1 MTMSSVRG
9 KQNILQGAESREIVT
24 EKRGQTTN
32 FVNTPQAGR
41 QMSRDYIQEDLNH
54 VIRQHSEWLAN
65 QLHAQ
70 RESLFPPDAHKEMRK
85 FTSGEAAALLDV
97 NDSYLRK
104 LHLDGKGP
112 VPEMTGG
119 NRRLYSAQDI
129 LQLRQL
135 LEKTARKPGDYL
147 PGRREGDHLQII
159 GVMNFKGGSG
169 KTTTSA
175 HLAQRLA
182 LKGYRVLAIDLDPQ
196 ASMTALHGVQPE
208 YDLQD
213 GGTLY
218 DAIRYTDPAPIS
230 AVIRK
235 TYIPNL
241 DLIPGNLELM
251 EFEHETPRAL
261 AQGQAGLFF
270 FRVRDALA
278 QVQDDYDVVVIDCPP
293 QLGFLTMSALSAAT
307 GVLVTIHPEMLDVMS
322 MSQFLR
328 MTADLMDVIA
338 ESGAD
343 MSHDWMRYLLTRYEP
358 TDAPQ
363 NRIVAFL
370 RTMYGDKV
378 LNAPMLKSTAI
389 SDAGLTK
396 QTLYEVD
403 RSAFTRST
411 YDRAIESVNAV
422 NDEIEKLIQRTR
434 GRA

>member
-1 MTMSSVRG
+1 MS
-9 KQNILQGAESREIVT
+9 KDN
-24 EKRGQTTN
+24 
-32 FVNTPQAGR
+32 
-41 QMSRDYIQEDLNH
+41 IQEDLNT

-70 RESLFPPDAHKEMRK
+70 RENLFPPDAHKEMRK
-85 FTSGEAAALLDV
+85 FTSGEAAQLLNI

-112 VPEMTGG
+112 SPEMTSG
-119 NRRLYSAQDI
+119 NRRLYSAQNIQD
-129 LQLRQL
+129 LRQL

-147 PGRREGDHLQII
+147 PGRRGDDHLQII

-169 KTTTSA
+169 KTTTAA

-182 LKGYRVLAIDLDPQ
+182 LKGHRVLAIDLDPQ
-196 ASMTALHGVQPE
+196 ASLTSLHGVQPE
-208 YDLQD
+208 YDLRD

-218 DAIRYTDPAPIS
+218 DAIRYDNPAPIS

-261 AQGQAGLFF
+261 AQGNAGLFF
-270 FRVRDALA
+270 FRVREALS
-278 QVQDDYDVVVIDCPP
+278 QVDDDYDVVVIDCPP

-396 QTLYEVD
+396 QTLYEVE
-403 RSAFTRST
+403 RSAFVRST
-411 YDRAIESVNAV
+411 YDRAVESLNAV
-422 NDEIEKLIQRTR
+422 NDEIAALIQKTW
-434 GRA
+434 GRE

>member
-1 MTMSSVRG
+1 M
-9 KQNILQGAESREIVT
+9 REQKTVKNPVQ
-24 EKRGQTTN
+24 EN
-32 FVNTPQAGR
+32 LNT
-41 QMSRDYIQEDLNH
+41 
-54 VIRQHSEWLAN
+54 VIRQHSEWLAS
-65 QLHAQ
+65 QLHSQ
-70 RESLFPPDAHKEMRK
+70 RENLFPPDAHKAMRK

-112 VPEMTGG
+112 SPEMTAG
-119 NRRLYSAQDI
+119 NRRMYSVQDI
-129 LQLRQL
+129 QELRRM
-135 LEKTARKPGDYL
+135 LEKTARNAGDYL
-147 PGRREGDHLQII
+147 PGRQPGDKLQII

-218 DAIRYTDPAPIS
+218 DAIRYEDPAPLRD
-230 AVIRK
+230 VIRK
-235 TYIPNL
+235 TYLQNL

-261 AQGQAGLFF
+261 AQGNAGLFF
-270 FRVRDALA
+270 FRVKEALA
-278 QVQDDYDVVVIDCPP
+278 QVDPDYDVVVIDCPP

-396 QTLYEVD
+396 QTLYEVE

-411 YDRAIESVNAV
+411 YDRAIESLNAV
-422 NDEIEKLIQRTR
+422 NDEIAQLIQQTW
-434 GRA
+434 GRK

>member
-1 MTMSSVRG
+1 MDTS
-9 KQNILQGAESREIVT
+9 L
-24 EKRGQTTN
+24 
-32 FVNTPQAGR
+32 P
-41 QMSRDYIQEDLNH
+41 QEDLNG
-54 VIRQHSEWLAN
+54 VIRQHSEWLAA

-70 RESLFPPDAHKEMRK
+70 RESLFPPDAEKSMRR
-85 FTSGEAAALLDV
+85 FTSGEAAALLGV

-112 VPEMTGG
+112 TPELTPG
-119 NRRLYSAQDI
+119 NRRLYSAEDVQT
-129 LQLRQL
+129 LRVL

-147 PGRREGDHLQII
+147 PGRRDGDHLQVI

-175 HLAQRLA
+175 HLAQHLA
-182 LKGYRVLAIDLDPQ
+182 LHGYRVLAIDLDPQ
-196 ASMTALHGVQPE
+196 ASLTALHGVQPE
-208 YDLQD
+208 FDLQD

-218 DAIRYTDPAPIS
+218 DAIRYDAPAPVRD
-230 AVIRK
+230 VIRP

-251 EFEHETPRAL
+251 EFEHDTPRAL
-261 AQGQAGLFF
+261 AQGNAGLFF
-270 FRVRDALA
+270 FRVKEALSQVDA
-278 QVQDDYDVVVIDCPP
+278 DYDVVVIDCPP

-396 QTLYEVD
+396 QTLYEVE

-411 YDRAIESVNAV
+411 YDRAIESLNAV
-422 NDEIEKLIQRTR
+422 NDEIAALIQSTWGRSRT
-434 GRA
+434 GKSG

>member
-1 MTMSSVRG
+1 MRSKT
-9 KQNILQGAESREIVT
+9 A
-24 EKRGQTTN
+24 N
-32 FVNTPQAGR
+32 FVNTVMRERRVGR
-41 QMSRDYIQEDLNH
+41 EPDQENLNT
-54 VIRQHSEWLAN
+54 VIRQHSEWLAS
-65 QLHAQ
+65 QLHAH
-70 RESLFPPDAHKEMRK
+70 RENLFPPDAHKAMRK

-112 VPEMTGG
+112 SPEMTAG
-119 NRRLYSAQDI
+119 NRRMYSLHDI
-129 LQLRQL
+129 QELRKL
-135 LEKTARKPGDYL
+135 LEKTARNPGVYL
-147 PGRREGDHLQII
+147 PGRQPGDKLQII

-175 HLAQRLA
+175 HLAHRLA

-218 DAIRYTDPAPIS
+218 DAIRYEDPAPIS
-230 AVIRK
+230 DVIRK
-235 TYIPNL
+235 TYLPNL

-261 AQGQAGLFF
+261 AQGNAGLFF
-270 FRVRDALA
+270 FRVKEALA
-278 QVQDDYDVVVIDCPP
+278 QVDPNYDVVVIDCPP

-396 QTLYEVD
+396 QTLYEVE

-411 YDRAIESVNAV
+411 YDRAIESLNAV
-422 NDEIEKLIQRTR
+422 NDEIAQLIQQTW
-434 GRA
+434 GRK

>member
-1 MTMSSVRG
+1 M
-9 KQNILQGAESREIVT
+9 REQ
-24 EKRGQTTN
+24 R
-32 FVNTPQAGR
+32 AGR
-41 QMSRDYIQEDLNH
+41 DPSKENLNT
-54 VIRQHSEWLAN
+54 VIRQHSEWLAS

-70 RESLFPPDAHKEMRK
+70 RENLFPPDAHKAMRK
-85 FTSGEAAALLDV
+85 FTSGEAAALLNV

-112 VPEMTGG
+112 TPETTSG
-119 NRRLYSAQDI
+119 NRRMYSVQDI
-129 LQLRQL
+129 QGLREM
-135 LEKTARKPGDYL
+135 LEKTARSAGSYL
-147 PGRREGDHLQII
+147 PGRQSGDKLQII

-169 KTTTSA
+169 KTTTSV

-218 DAIRYTDPAPIS
+218 DAIRYEDPAPIHS
-230 AVIRK
+230 VIRK
-235 TYIPNL
+235 TYLPNL

-261 AQGQAGLFF
+261 AQGNAGLFF
-270 FRVRDALA
+270 FRVKEALA
-278 QVQDDYDVVVIDCPP
+278 QVDPDYDVVVIDCPP

-396 QTLYEVD
+396 QTLYEVE

-411 YDRAIESVNAV
+411 YDRAIESLNAV
-422 NDEIEKLIQRTR
+422 NDEISRLIQQTW
-434 GRA
+434 GRK

>member
-1 MTMSSVRG
+1 MRG
-9 KQNILQGAESREIVT
+9 KTA
-24 EKRGQTTN
+24 K
-32 FVNTPQAGR
+32 FVNTVMREQRADREP
-41 QMSRDYIQEDLNH
+41 DQENLNT
-54 VIRQHSEWLAN
+54 VIRQHSEWLAS

-70 RESLFPPDAHKEMRK
+70 RENLFPPDAHKAMRK

-112 VPEMTGG
+112 SPEMTAG
-119 NRRLYSAQDI
+119 NRRMYSVQD
-129 LQLRQL
+129 LQELREM
-135 LEKTARKPGDYL
+135 LEKTARNAGDYL
-147 PGRREGDHLQII
+147 PGRQPGDKLQII

-218 DAIRYTDPAPIS
+218 DAIRYEDPAPIRD
-230 AVIRK
+230 VIRK
-235 TYIPNL
+235 TYLPNL

-261 AQGQAGLFF
+261 AQGNAGLFF
-270 FRVRDALA
+270 FRVKEALA
-278 QVQDDYDVVVIDCPP
+278 QVDPDYDVVVIDCPP

-396 QTLYEVD
+396 QTLYEVE

-411 YDRAIESVNAV
+411 YDRAIESLNAV
-422 NDEIEKLIQRTR
+422 NDEIAQLIQQTWGRT
-434 GRA
+434 

>member
-1 MTMSSVRG
+1 
-9 KQNILQGAESREIVT
+9 LHESRNSDNSHGKEAINAKFREHGEQVK
-24 EKRGQTTN
+24 E
-32 FVNTPQAGR
+32 
-41 QMSRDYIQEDLNH
+41 QMDTIDPHEDLNE
-54 VIRQHSEWLAN
+54 VIRQHSEWLAT
-65 QLHAQ
+65 QLHHQ
-70 RESLFPPDAHKEMRK
+70 RESLFPPDAAKAMRN
-85 FTSGEAAALLDV
+85 FTSGEAAALLGV

-112 VPEMTGG
+112 SPELTPG
-119 NRRLYSAQDI
+119 NRRIYTASDI
-129 LQLRQL
+129 QELREL

-147 PGRREGDHLQII
+147 PGRRVDPADPDKYIDHLQII

-169 KTTTSA
+169 KTTSSA

-196 ASMTALHGVQPE
+196 ASLTALHGVQPE
-208 YDLQD
+208 FDLQD

-218 DAIRYTDPAPIS
+218 DAIRYENPVPIS
-230 AVIRK
+230 SVIRR

-261 AQGQAGLFF
+261 SQGNAGLFF
-270 FRVRDALA
+270 FRVKEALA
-278 QVQDDYDVVVIDCPP
+278 QVDSDYDVVVIDCPP

-338 ESGAD
+338 DSGAD

-396 QTLYEVD
+396 QTLYEVE

-411 YDRAIESVNAV
+411 YDRAIESLNAV
-422 NDEIEKLIQRTR
+422 NDEIAELIRKTWGRT
-434 GRA
+434 

>member
-1 MTMSSVRG
+1 MDAS
-9 KQNILQGAESREIVT
+9 
-24 EKRGQTTN
+24 
-32 FVNTPQAGR
+32 TP
-41 QMSRDYIQEDLNH
+41 RDDLNA
-54 VIRQHSEWLAN
+54 VIRQHSEWLAS

-70 RESLFPPDAHKEMRK
+70 RESLFPPDASKSMRT
-85 FTSGEAAALLDV
+85 FSSGEAAALLGVD
-97 NDSYLRK
+97 DSYLRK
-104 LHLDGKGP
+104 LHLEGRGP
-112 VPEMTGG
+112 SPALTPG
-119 NRRLYSAQDI
+119 NRRHYSVHDI
-129 LQLRQL
+129 RELRVM
-135 LEKTARKPGDYL
+135 LEKTARRPGDYL
-147 PGRREGDHLQII
+147 PGRRNGDHMQII

-169 KTTTSA
+169 KTTTAA

-182 LKGYRVLAIDLDPQ
+182 LKGYRVLGIDLDPQ
-196 ASMTALHGVQPE
+196 ASFTALHGVQPE
-208 YDLQD
+208 FDLAD

-218 DAIRYTDPAPIS
+218 DAIRYQDPVPIQD
-230 AVIRK
+230 VIRE
-235 TYIPNL
+235 TYIPGF

-261 AQGQAGLFF
+261 AQGNAGLFF
-270 FRVRDALA
+270 FRVKEALM
-278 QVQDDYDVVVIDCPP
+278 QVDDRYDVVVIDCPP

-338 ESGAD
+338 SSGAD

-403 RSAFTRST
+403 RSAFTRTT
-411 YDRAIESVNAV
+411 YDRAMESLNSV
-422 NDEIEKLIQRTR
+422 NDEIAELIQSTW
-434 GRA
+434 GRP